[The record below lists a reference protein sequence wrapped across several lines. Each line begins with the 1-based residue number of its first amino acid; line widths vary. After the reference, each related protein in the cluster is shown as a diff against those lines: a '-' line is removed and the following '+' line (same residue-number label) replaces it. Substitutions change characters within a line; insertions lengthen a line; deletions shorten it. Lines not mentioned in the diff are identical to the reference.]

1 MGLSYLL
8 FAALELKWDIM
19 SWVKTFST
27 FVWGGVFFFFFFVR
41 FSWINLILTEVKK
54 KSPVM
59 SERVPY
65 LTVTSQEVPYSL
77 SNFTGSIRKGNC
89 WASFGLEPMG
99 RKWPHA
105 SMYYDFTRWLT
116 AGGYFVMEE
125 GHYSINRPV
134 YYCQSLIY
142 MLTKLKWP
150 GCLKLL
156 FAKEWLGFFCCSMYS
171 VWMWRKSLLYSD
183 HEVCVCEVSHFVFN
197 F

>member
-1 MGLSYLL
+1 MGEEVFY
-8 FAALELKWDIM
+8 AC
-19 SWVKTFST
+19 V
-27 FVWGGVFFFFFFVR
+27 GFFFFCASAGQTS
-41 FSWINLILTEVKK
+41 FSQKLK

-89 WASFGLEPMG
+89 WASSGLEPTG

-134 YYCQSLIY
+134 YYCHSLIY

-156 FAKEWLGFFCCSMYS
+156 FAKEWLGFFFVLCVLYECGENLCSTVIMRCVS
-171 VWMWRKSLLYSD
+171 VKFLILCSTFND
-183 HEVCVCEVSHFVFN
+183 VSPAN
-197 F
+197 